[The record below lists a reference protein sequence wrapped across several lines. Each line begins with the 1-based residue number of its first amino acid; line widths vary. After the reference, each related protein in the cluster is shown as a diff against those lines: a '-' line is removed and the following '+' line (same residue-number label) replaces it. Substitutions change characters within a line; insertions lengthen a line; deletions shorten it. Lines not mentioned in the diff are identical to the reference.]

1 MARRIAVSVF
11 LATILY
17 QFIDAGAELLVPFY
31 DRGGVVAALLF
42 WSIPAATAFVLGFK
56 EADQHARDSQR
67 RKRVYAATVIGAA
80 VGQFVSVVVLLPTP
94 ALPDMTLGGG
104 VILAGITAMFAMIAV
119 AAGIMLVLA
128 AMGDEE
134 ELINYRHSQILGV
147 ICLSA
152 PLLYLS
158 TEVSNLSSPYLT
170 ENDAVVFLL
179 AGIWLLILARTV
191 KQNSG
196 NKSGEKEPATA

>member
-1 MARRIAVSVF
+1 MSVF
-11 LATILY
+11 LATIFY
-17 QFIDAGAELLVPFY
+17 QFIDSGAELLVPFY
-31 DRGGVVAALLF
+31 DRGGLVAALLF
-42 WSIPAATAFVLGFK
+42 WLIPAGTAFVLGFK
-56 EADQHARDSQR
+56 ETEQHARDSQR
-67 RKRVYAATVIGAA
+67 RKRVYASTVIGAA
-80 VGQFVSVVVLLPTP
+80 VGQFASIVVLLPTP

-104 VILAGITAMFAMIAV
+104 VILAGITAMFVMMAV

-128 AMGDEE
+128 ATEDKE

-170 ENDAVVFLL
+170 GNDAVVFFL
-179 AGIWLLILARTV
+179 AGVWLLILARTI
-191 KQNSG
+191 KQNSV
-196 NKSGEKEPATA
+196 NKNGGKKSTTA